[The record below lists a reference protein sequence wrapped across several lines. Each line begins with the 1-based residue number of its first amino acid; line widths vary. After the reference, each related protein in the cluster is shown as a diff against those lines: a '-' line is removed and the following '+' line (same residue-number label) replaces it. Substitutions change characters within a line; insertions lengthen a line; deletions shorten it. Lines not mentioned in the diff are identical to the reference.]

1 MTRRCSDQPT
11 AASRAGRLLGA
22 LAALTFCFCGMPA
35 LAETYAYAAVKDAG
49 VSAQNLALGN
59 YEFVDESLALNGA
72 LASAQGP
79 GNIAQAQTL
88 PGVNRVSVSNSAWV
102 SDEELRETGW
112 GGPFAVG
119 MSIWTDEFTITGGTG
134 VGRATVSVNV
144 TGQFGSGV
152 GAQGGYGLWMAT
164 PSDLQRERDELLRAD
179 PLTWLGGVLDD
190 PEDVGVTNVLSYQA
204 WVPTPGYFEPG
215 YLTAAPNSLFGGT
228 FVATIDFIYG
238 QPFWIASG
246 LYGFANDTGSLSA
259 MNSAH
264 FGVSVQGNAGAQI
277 LSLSGASY
285 AAAVPEPTSWVLLVV
300 GLAMLGWTSRD
311 GSQRMGGKAS
321 TRRIS
326 SRWLLTPVFAKM
338 L

>member
-1 MTRRCSDQPT
+1 MNKRCQDQPE
-11 AASRAGRLLGA
+11 AASQSGKLLGA
-22 LAALTFCFCGMPA
+22 LAVLTLCLFGMPA

-59 YEFVDESLALNGA
+59 HEFGDESLALNGE
-72 LASAQGP
+72 LASAQGR

-88 PGVNRVSVSNSAWV
+88 FGVNRVSVSNSIWV
-102 SDEELRETGW
+102 SDEYLRETGW
-112 GGPFAVG
+112 GGPLAVG

-134 VGRATVSVNV
+134 VGRAKVSVNV
-144 TGQFGSGV
+144 TGWFGGGV
-152 GAQGGYGLWMAT
+152 GAQGGYGLWTAT

-190 PEDVGVTNVLSYQA
+190 PEDVGVAKVLSYQA
-204 WVPTPGYFEPG
+204 WVPAPGYSEPG
-215 YLTAAPNSLFGGT
+215 FLIAQPNSLFGGT
-228 FVATIDFIYG
+228 FVATIEFVYG
-238 QPFWIASG
+238 QPFWMASG

-264 FGVSVQGNAGAQI
+264 FGITVQGDAGAQI
-277 LSLSGASY
+277 LSSSGTSY
-285 AAAVPEPTSWVLLVV
+285 AAAVPEPANWVLLVV
-300 GLAMLGWTSRD
+300 GLAVLLWMSTGEA
-311 GSQRMGGKAS
+311 QRMGGKAS

-326 SRWLLTPVFAKM
+326 SRWLVTPVFAKM